1 MECQVVRDM
10 LSEYIDDELIQEQK
24 GRIDLH
30 LRDCEACRKELE
42 ELLIVHRFFTD
53 AERFTAPFGFSAK
66 VMANLEETRESIWV
80 ALFARPILFRV
91 IGTAFVLIIVIIGLI
106 SGNILTA
113 RKPPSLTSVEVTQ
126 SFALNAFEAAPSGS
140 IGGLYVS
147 MTGVRNEK

>member
-42 ELLIVHRFFTD
+42 ELLIVHRLFTD
-53 AERFTAPFGFSAK
+53 AESFTAPYGFSTR
-66 VMANLEETRESIWV
+66 VMANLEETKESIWSGF
-80 ALFARPILFRV
+80 FARPILFRA
-91 IGTAFVLIIVIIGLI
+91 IGTAFALIIVIIGLI

-113 RKPPSLTSVEVTQ
+113 RKPPSLTSAEVTQ
-126 SFALNAFEAAPSGS
+126 SFALNAFEATPSGS